1 MYRFSLPQALRKRSA
16 LVLVGIAVVGLA
28 GTSLALGAAHQR
40 FVNPFTSVSYTDNTS
55 GAVVS
60 GVQNGSGVAMEGVVG
75 ATNGSIGM
83 LGFQDSTTSNGV
95 GMEGLVWGK
104 SSTGLY
110 GQALKNT
117 DATHP
122 SVGLLGTS
130 TSGIGVEGQSLIA
143 AGTGIEGISD
153 DGLNSGSLGQ
163 NGGAGV
169 FGTSAADAMT
179 GPALEGETTVH
190 TNGNDVA
197 AGLGLAYVAN
207 GDNAAFAPSTGG
219 LVYGQNGIL
228 SFTVAAGVPG
238 VSPGLGIA
246 GIEQPGNGEGTSD
259 ENAGVLGD
267 GGQGTGVVAIAGS
280 RGVCCLAPGFPIGL
294 YAMGNSDTGLGSTQA
309 DAEFVEAQDETTDGI
324 FAYNSDGPG
333 QNGADDGRVVRI
345 LAGNTN
351 LDLLRGHGTNP
362 LNTFELDNDTN
373 FTVSGT
379 VTVVGGFRIHGK
391 NANGQTVETY
401 GSRST
406 VPDIED
412 FGEAQLSNGSGY
424 VRIDASLSNAIDNRS
439 NYLVFI
445 TPEGDSN
452 GLFVTA
458 KTGAGFT
465 VRENAGGHHSLAF
478 SYRIVAKPFGA
489 DGARLAV
496 VPSVTQQIG
505 VDRPVR
511 GHHVTVSP
519 LSPYERLVQ
528 RVGPSEARA
537 ILAQFRAEMLARQM
551 ITSRLPRA
559 DAKGVLHV
567 GGTQPAPHQLP

>member
-1 MYRFSLPQALRKRSA
+1 MFRLSLPQALRKR
-16 LVLVGIAVVGLA
+16 LVLVLAGSAAIGLA
-28 GTSLALGAAHQR
+28 GTTLALGAAHR
-40 FVNPFTSVSYTDNTS
+40 HMLNPFTSVSYTDDTS

-104 SSTGLY
+104 NSTGLY
-110 GQALKNT
+110 GQALKNI
-117 DATHP
+117 DAANP

-130 TSGIGVEGQSLIA
+130 TSGIGVEGESLIA
-143 AGTGIEGISD
+143 PGTGIEGISD

-169 FGTSAADAMT
+169 FGTSAADATT
-179 GPALEGETTVH
+179 GPAIEGETTVH
-190 TNGNDVA
+190 TSGSDVA
-197 AGLGLAYVAN
+197 AGIGLAYLAN
-207 GDNAAFAPSTGG
+207 GNNAAFAPSTGG

-246 GIEQPGNGEGTSD
+246 GIEQPGNGETTSD

-267 GGQGTGVVAIAGS
+267 GGQGTGVIAIAGS

-309 DAEFVEAQDETTDGI
+309 DAEFVEAQDLTTDGM
-324 FAYNSDGPG
+324 FAFGSCCDGTG
-333 QNGADDGRVVRI
+333 SGDGRVMRI
-345 LAGNTN
+345 LVGNNPT
-351 LDLLRGHGTNP
+351 LDLMRGHGTVSTNR
-362 LNTFELDNDTN
+362 FELDDSANIVITGHITTAGGTLINGRTADGH
-373 FTVSGT
+373 TV
-379 VTVVGGFRIHGK
+379 
-391 NANGQTVETY
+391 QTY
-401 GSRST
+401 GARST

-412 FGEAQLSNGSGY
+412 FGEAQLAGGSGH
-424 VRIDASLSNAIDNRS
+424 VLIDASLSNAIDHRS

-452 GLFVTA
+452 GLYVTA
-458 KTGAGFT
+458 KTGSGFE
-465 VRENAGGHHSLAF
+465 VRENAGGHHTLAF

-489 DGARLAV
+489 DGTRLAV
-496 VPSVTQQIG
+496 VPSVAQQIG
-505 VDRPVR
+505 PDRPATGLR
-511 GHHVTVSP
+511 ANFSS
-519 LSPYERLVQ
+519 LNPYARLVHQ
-528 RVGPSEARA
+528 VG
-537 ILAQFRAEMLARQM
+537 LAKAQEMLAHFKAQMLARQLM
-551 ITSRLPRA
+551 TNRLPRP
-559 DAKGVLHV
+559 DANGVLHP
-567 GGTQPAPHQLP
+567 GGTKPTTHQLP